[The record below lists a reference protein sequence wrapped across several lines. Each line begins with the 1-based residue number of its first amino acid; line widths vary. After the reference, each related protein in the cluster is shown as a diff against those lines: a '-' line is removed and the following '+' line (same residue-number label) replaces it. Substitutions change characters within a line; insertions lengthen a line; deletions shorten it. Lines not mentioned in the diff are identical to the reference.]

1 MKTDKLITI
10 ETLCAHYQINP
21 GFVTALNEIGL
32 IETIQIQ
39 DEQFIDTVHLVRIE
53 RIIRLHEDLEIN
65 LEGIEVIDRLLDRL
79 DLMRKQIII
88 LENKLQRFESC

>member
-10 ETLCAHYQINP
+10 ETLCAHYHINP
-21 GFVTALNEIGL
+21 TFVTELHEVGL

-53 RIIRLHEDLEIN
+53 RIIRLHQDLEIN
-65 LEGIEVIDRLLDRL
+65 LEGIEVIDRLLARL
-79 DLMRKQIII
+79 DLMHKQIIS
-88 LENKLQRFESC
+88 LENKLQRFESF